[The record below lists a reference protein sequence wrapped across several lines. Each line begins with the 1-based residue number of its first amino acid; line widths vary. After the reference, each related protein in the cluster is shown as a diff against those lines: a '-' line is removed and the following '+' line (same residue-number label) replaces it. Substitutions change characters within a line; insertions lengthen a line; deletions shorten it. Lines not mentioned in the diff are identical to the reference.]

1 MSIVSPSPA
10 NAALAS
16 ADPALALR
24 PSQLAYAQPVP
35 SPLPPSPLGSAAPRP
50 RFRAASSASTEQLAL
65 VIVRPPTSE
74 RNQYCTARKMLDG
87 ERVWTTGFVS
97 KKDEESF
104 IVRINDD
111 DGEGAPK
118 VVEAFTLAV
127 YGDKGREREMKV
139 EAFSSK
145 RGGAYRTLVPW
156 GDYGAFTDGGGGF
169 TDPSAYST
177 TTVAV
182 QTTAL
187 TFKVSVRCK
196 RGGGMNRTGVAIFNV
211 VGLRESSSIVSPDV
225 VTALGRFVPH
235 HRRSL
240 TPEDPDRW
248 AQLLVET
255 RRALLPVAVDASSTP
270 PALSVAASAML
281 RGDAVWL
288 IQGGLNSNEIVSVTV
303 ACNIE
308 SVALEEELSHTRTR
322 SQDLVRV
329 VCFYIATAGQGVEY
343 ESRVEEVGEYGHV
356 GGVLLPWA
364 HYGRFDDPADD
375 PSPPHTPRAGGGD
388 GDSGSGSSAQSSA
401 AADTSETTRRRAMEQ
416 QDVARYAVRDLRR
429 YAPDKIEVTTAATA
443 FRLSA
448 RHHREQRGD
457 AGTAIF
463 RVVAEVPA
471 SMVVAK
477 SPIMSS

>member
-1 MSIVSPSPA
+1 M
-10 NAALAS
+10 
-16 ADPALALR
+16 
-24 PSQLAYAQPVP
+24 
-35 SPLPPSPLGSAAPRP
+35 
-50 RFRAASSASTEQLAL
+50 
-65 VIVRPPTSE
+65 IVRPPTSE
-74 RNQYCTARKMLDG
+74 RNQHCTARKMLDG

-156 GDYGAFTDGGGGF
+156 GEYGAFTDGGGGF
-169 TDPSAYST
+169 TDPNAYST

-187 TFKVSVRCK
+187 TFKISARCK
-196 RGGGMNRTGVAIFNV
+196 RGGGMNRTGVAIFNA
-211 VGLRESSSIVSPDV
+211 VGLRESSSSGSPDA
-225 VTALGRFVPH
+225 VTALRRFVPH

-240 TPEDPDRW
+240 SPEDPDRW

-255 RRALLPVAVDASSTP
+255 RRALLPVVVDVSSTP

-288 IQGGLNSNEIVSVTV
+288 IQGGLDSREIVSVTIT
-303 ACNIE
+303 CNIE
-308 SVALEEELSHTRTR
+308 SVALEEEPSHTRTR

-343 ESRVEEVGEYGHV
+343 ESRVEEVGEHGHV

-375 PSPPHTPRAGGGD
+375 PSPPHTPRAGGCVG
-388 GDSGSGSSAQSSA
+388 GSGTGSSAQSSA
-401 AADTSETTRRRAMEQ
+401 ATAGTSETTRRRVLDQ

-448 RHHREQRGD
+448 RHRREQRGD

-477 SPIMSS
+477 SPLLSPLAK